1 MQKHL
6 FPFRVIMQFF
16 QETWDGILARYGT
29 NPYIYRVIFVYIFSA
44 ILYFGYAG
52 LFSIMDVTLSPKALR
67 KYKTQ
72 VGANEPLDMAKCKR
86 MIKVV
91 LFNMLVV
98 GFVAGHASYAV
109 GLWWNGRESEESLR
123 KLPSLF
129 TILWQF
135 PLLLVIREFPFYYS
149 HALLHHRLFYKRFH
163 KMHHEWTAPIAM
175 AGVYAH
181 PVEHVVSNLFPVA
194 LGPMLL
200 KCHVVTAWMWYAY
213 AVAYTVTTHSGY
225 HLPWM
230 MSPEYHDYHH
240 LKFNLNYGTQDMF
253 LDWFHGTD
261 AKFWAPTGNGKRHK
275 YLLTTKSARE
285 LYPDESEKIST
296 EVEVDGKA
304 KVA

>member
-1 MQKHL
+1 MG
-6 FPFRVIMQFF
+6 RVIMQFF

-91 LFNMLVV
+91 
-98 GFVAGHASYAV
+98 
-109 GLWWNGRESEESLR
+109 
-123 KLPSLF
+123 LF

>member
-1 MQKHL
+1 MG
-6 FPFRVIMQFF
+6 RVIMQFF

-67 KYKTQ
+67 RYKTQ
-72 VGANEPLDMAKCKR
+72 VGANEPLDMVKCKR

-98 GFVAGHASYAV
+98 GFVAGHAS
-109 GLWWNGRESEESLR
+109 
-123 KLPSLF
+123 
-129 TILWQF
+129 
-135 PLLLVIREFPFYYS
+135 
-149 HALLHHRLFYKRFH
+149 
-163 KMHHEWTAPIAM
+163 
-175 AGVYAH
+175 YAH

-296 EVEVDGKA
+296 EVDGKA